1 MTGSKNNL
9 SFILKSLIV
18 MALWGSLFPC
28 VKMSYGAF
36 GIESVGDLLFFAGV
50 RFTICG
56 AVIMLYRF
64 ITAKNLFKSIR
75 PVIAT
80 VLISGLFSVVL
91 HYAFTYSALKF
102 SRSSALVAILKQVG
116 MVFYVCFSF
125 LFFKEDKP
133 TIIKFIAALAGF
145 AGIIVI
151 NITPEGIDFGLG
163 EVLVIL
169 ASFSSVFSNV
179 FGKKAISKA
188 DSVWVTGVSQFF
200 GGVILLAAG
209 YLMGGSMV
217 VSYEPRSLI
226 FVYILF
232 ASVFSYCLW
241 YKILE
246 THDLSKMFIIKFAEP
261 LFATA
266 FGMLIAGESFK
277 IQYIIGFLFISL
289 GITLTNIKK
298 DKIKK

>member
-1 MTGSKNNL
+1 MTNSKNL
-9 SFILKSLIV
+9 GFILKSLIV

-28 VKMSYGAF
+28 VKVSYGAF
-36 GIESVGDLLFFAGV
+36 NIESIGDLLFFAGV

-64 ITAKNLFKSIR
+64 FTAKHLFKTIK
-75 PVIAT
+75 PVIMT

-125 LFFKEDKP
+125 LFFKEDRP
-133 TIIKFIAALAGF
+133 TLIKFIAAAAGF
-145 AGIIVI
+145 VGIIVI
-151 NITPEGIDFGLG
+151 NITPEGIDFGFG
-163 EVLVIL
+163 EVLVLL

-179 FGKKAISKA
+179 FGKKAITKA
-188 DSVWVTGVSQFF
+188 DAVWVTGVSQLF
-200 GGVILLAAG
+200 GGVILLVIG
-209 YLMGGSMV
+209 YLTGGTMTVTYQPQSFV
-217 VSYEPRSLI
+217 

-232 ASVFSYCLW
+232 ASIFSYCLW

-261 LFATA
+261 LFATM
-266 FGMLIAGESFK
+266 FGMIIADESFK
-277 IQYIIGFLFISL
+277 IQYIIGFLFIAL
-289 GITLTNIKK
+289 GITLTNKK
-298 DKIKK
+298 EKQLK